1 MRVHSSDPRLP
12 LFLREG
18 VNFDSLP
25 TTRKGEGGGVSE
37 KLQKG
42 SGSMVFKKGHS
53 KLSKNELENIPY
65 IKITYL

>member
-25 TTRKGEGGGVSE
+25 TARKGGGGSE

-53 KLSKNELENIPY
+53 KLPKNELENIPY

>member
-1 MRVHSSDPRLP
+1 MRVHSSAPRLP

-25 TTRKGEGGGVSE
+25 TARKGGGGGSE

>member
-25 TTRKGEGGGVSE
+25 TARKGGGGDL
-37 KLQKG
+37 KNY
-42 SGSMVFKKGHS
+42 KKGVEVWCL
-53 KLSKNELENIPY
+53 KKVILSCLKMNL
-65 IKITYL
+65 KISHILR

>member
-25 TTRKGEGGGVSE
+25 TARKGGGTE

>member
-1 MRVHSSDPRLP
+1 MQVHSSDPP
-12 LFLREG
+12 PFFKG
-18 VNFDSLP
+18 GSKFWFPSH
-25 TTRKGEGGGVSE
+25 RKGEGSE

-65 IKITYL
+65 IKITYVYQGI